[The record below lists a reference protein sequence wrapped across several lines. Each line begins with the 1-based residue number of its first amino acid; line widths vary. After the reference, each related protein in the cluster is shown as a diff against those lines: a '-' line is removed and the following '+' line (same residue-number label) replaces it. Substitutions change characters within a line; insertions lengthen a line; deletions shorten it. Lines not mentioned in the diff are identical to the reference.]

1 MLQPII
7 EYLSRLLTGS
17 RLDNPST
24 AWTHELR
31 VDWSTLGYQLKMTFR
46 GQMADEIT
54 IRAIAYLRAL
64 ESYSKQQMTREE
76 IEQLRQETIQGINA
90 LTAIPL

>member
-1 MLQPII
+1 MSESTLAALGGALIGAVVGGVITFLISNRQLRVMKEQLRTSRWPMLQPII

-31 VDWSTLGYQLKMTFR
+31 VDWSTLGYQLTEVCI
-46 GQMADEIT
+46 DW
-54 IRAIAYLRAL
+54 
-64 ESYSKQQMTREE
+64 
-76 IEQLRQETIQGINA
+76 
-90 LTAIPL
+90 